1 MSTFETFGKYRLTE
15 RLAIGGMAEVFLG
28 SVEGAAGFTKQVV
41 IKRLH
46 PQYSRDKAF
55 IQMLI
60 DEARLTSQLNHG
72 NICQV
77 YDLGEEEGSYYM
89 ALEYIAG
96 EDVRTLQDHCRRAG
110 DEFPIAAAVH
120 IVSESLAGL
129 DFAHRKEGPDGPL
142 GIIHRDVS
150 PQNILIS
157 YEGEVKVIDFGI
169 AKART
174 RMIKE
179 TEAGVIKGKFRYMSP
194 EQASGLAV
202 DARTDV
208 FAAGVVLYELLAGET
223 HSLNLPDTE
232 VLRRMRAA
240 EFEPLR
246 KRRRGIP
253 GKLEKVVHKALAR
266 KPSQRYAT
274 AAEFRA
280 ALFKFLQSRKVTFGS
295 AELSALMGK
304 VFGADRRKRREG
316 SFSGVLDRVSAATN
330 KRNAGPA
337 PASTPGKLPGPL
349 TPTGTEQL
357 DDEVEIST
365 SALVE
370 LEPSIQPPP
379 APSPTMDRA
388 PQATVDRRPSPS
400 GGWVAFAPTTPFGG
414 DGEVSVDDIDD
425 EATREVNMPPANA
438 RPQQPSY
445 VHVPDEEQGPIG
457 DSEGTALFMS
467 LDEDDLEFME
477 EGEDEEPTTH
487 VIVDQDAAGGLGEE
501 KTRAIKRSA
510 IERQRPDSTDPL
522 SSQSTAALDAQPTAA
537 VQQAPAAVQ
546 QAPAAIQQAPAA
558 IQQAPAPVNLDPTS
572 EQVALSREPTAQLD
586 SAAQP
591 SVVVGPS
598 QPAPSEPAQ
607 VPVAPAEQP
616 ANLPSVIV
624 DPPGPRRVR
633 EPTSMLDPRR
643 KEPGSDAYAATA
655 PQHHLAA
662 TQAPAPRAPAPQ
674 ATAALAPQ
682 PSAAPEPAREPTR
695 QVKAGGGGALRT
707 ILGGLVVIVFGG
719 ALALGLL
726 WWRPAFLFMETPD
739 ARVAAPAD
747 AGETPDTASN
757 KPGPGQFR
765 VQSKPSG
772 AAISLCGKPT
782 GESTPATLD
791 LPKKK
796 DCVLV
801 LTLPDH
807 AKYQL
812 PASVLKESDILQAT
826 LRPKRTKRRKP
837 RPRRKPV
844 KPAPTPPPTKQSS
857 STRGTLVV
865 TSVQVGKVYIND
877 QFMGDT
883 PRFVYRLRPGRYRV
897 RVQFP
902 SLGTGTSQRII
913 SIRRGKTFKMHVEP

>member
-28 SVEGAAGFTKQVV
+28 TIDGAAGFTKTVV

-77 YDLGEEEGSYYM
+77 YDLGEEEGSYYI

-96 EDVRTLQDHCRRAG
+96 EDVRTLQDHCRRSG
-110 DEFPIAAAVH
+110 DDFPIAAGVF

-129 DFAHRKEGPDGPL
+129 DFAHRKEGADGPL

-202 DARTDV
+202 DSRTDV

-266 KPSQRYAT
+266 KPSQRHAT
-274 AAEFRA
+274 AAEFRT
-280 ALFKFLQSRKVTFGS
+280 ALLKFLQSQKVTFGS
-295 AELSALMGK
+295 VELSKLMRK
-304 VFGADRRKRREG
+304 VFDADRRKRREG

-330 KRNAGPA
+330 KRQAGPA
-337 PASTPGKLPGPL
+337 PAPPSSGKLPGPL
-349 TPTGTEQL
+349 TATGTEQL
-357 DDEVEIST
+357 DDEEEVEIST
-365 SALVE
+365 SALVD
-370 LEPSIQPPP
+370 LEPSFQPP
-379 APSPTMDRA
+379 ATPSSTMARA
-388 PQATVDRRPSPS
+388 PSPS

-414 DGEVSVDDIDD
+414 DGEVNVDDIDD
-425 EATREVNMPPANA
+425 EATREVNMPPVGAR

-467 LDEDDLEFME
+467 LNDDDLEFME
-477 EGEDEEPTTH
+477 EDEDEEPTTH
-487 VIVDQDAAGGLGEE
+487 VILEQDTEGLGEE

-510 IERQRPDSTDPL
+510 IEGQPTDRGADPL
-522 SSQSTAALDAQPTAA
+522 SSQPTALDAQPTDALDQQATAA
-537 VQQAPAAVQ
+537 VQQGPASAPMD
-546 QAPAAIQQAPAA
+546 
-558 IQQAPAPVNLDPTS
+558 LGPTS
-572 EQVALSREPTAQLD
+572 DQMALSREPTAQLD
-586 SAAQP
+586 SVQQP
-591 SVVVGPS
+591 SVVLGPS
-598 QPAPSEPAQ
+598 QPAPPEQQAPVPPAA
-607 VPVAPAEQP
+607 PVAD
-616 ANLPSVIV
+616 LPSVIV
-624 DPPGPRRVR
+624 DPPSISRVR

-643 KEPGSDAYAATA
+643 KQPAPDAYAVTS
-655 PQHHLAA
+655 PQHQLTA
-662 TQAPAPRAPAPQ
+662 TQAPSPQSTAAIAPPAAPA
-674 ATAALAPQ
+674 A
-682 PSAAPEPAREPTR
+682 PARQPHEHTR
-695 QVKAGGGGALRT
+695 QVKSGGGGFLRT
-707 ILGGLVVIVFGG
+707 VVGGLVVILLGG
-719 ALALGLL
+719 GLALGLL

-739 ARVAAPAD
+739 ARVAEAVDAAPA
-747 AGETPDTASN
+747 PDSASN

-772 AAISLCGKPT
+772 AAISLCGEAT
-782 GESTPATLD
+782 GKTTPATLD

-807 AKYQL
+807 TRYQL
-812 PASVLKESDILQAT
+812 PATVLKESDILQAT
-826 LRPKRTKRRKP
+826 LRPKRNKPRK

-844 KPAPTPPPTKQSS
+844 KPAPPTSDR

-877 QFMGDT
+877 QLMGDT
-883 PRFVYRLRPGRYRV
+883 PRFAYRLRPGRYRV

-902 SLGTGTSQRII
+902 SLGTGTPQRII
-913 SIRRGKTFKMHVEP
+913 TIRRGKTFKMHVEP